1 MFSSK
6 KILKLMGS
14 RFEITATANTQ
25 KTADIAVEKSIAEI
39 IRIERI
45 LSEWSD
51 TTQTGRI
58 NAMAG
63 LRPVKADREL
73 IQLINRCRKISELTD
88 GAFDISFASM
98 DKIWIF
104 DRKERCLPDSFV
116 VKEARK
122 LIDYR
127 RIIIQPEEGTVF
139 LADKGMKIGFGAIGK
154 GYAANRA
161 VMVMKNIPGVK
172 GGVINASGD
181 IMVWGDNQKPG
192 GWSIQIAH
200 PEKPGQS
207 IGSLKINNMS
217 VVTSGDYEKYFTC
230 GGVRYSHIINPGT
243 GYPVTEIKS
252 ATIISPDAEL
262 SDALATSVCVL
273 GLENGM
279 ALINRLKDVE
289 CLIIDHN
296 NRIHKSNNLKLMEHE
311 G

>member
-1 MFSSK
+1 
-6 KILKLMGS
+6 MGS
-14 RFEITATANTQ
+14 RFEITTTAISQT
-25 KTADIAVEKSIAEI
+25 TADQAVQKAIEEI
-39 IRIERI
+39 SRIEQV

-58 NAMAG
+58 NALAG
-63 LRPVKADREL
+63 IRPVKADSEL
-73 IQLINRCRKISELTD
+73 IQLINRCRKISELTG

-98 DKIWIF
+98 DKIWKF
-104 DRKERCLPDSFV
+104 DRTERPLPDSAIV
-116 VKEARK
+116 REARK

-127 RIIIQPEEGTVF
+127 KIAINTEASTVYLPE
-139 LADKGMKIGFGAIGK
+139 KGMRIGFGAIGK

-161 VMVMKNIPGVK
+161 MLVLKKIPGVK

-207 IGSLKINNMS
+207 IGSLRINNMS
-217 VVTSGDYEKYFTC
+217 VVTSGDYEKYFTSNDI
-230 GGVRYSHIINPGT
+230 RYSHIINPTT

-273 GLENGM
+273 GLTEGLD
-279 ALINRLKDVE
+279 LINRLKDVE

-296 NRIHKSNNLKLMEHE
+296 NIIHKSNNLKLNEND
-311 G
+311 GQTL